1 MRVHSLLGSAA
12 LAATLALP
20 LSARAEQGPST
31 VAPSPRVASRVPEIN
46 LALGFR
52 SMLMPSAG
60 LDPFS
65 TNNAVSQVSF
75 VAGPTLVKRRAFSVA
90 ALAEWDFGRL
100 KGTARGNEATL
111 VLHRLGVG
119 LESRFQVARH
129 LAFFAKIAPAAV
141 HLGGS
146 LTDPGFARPL
156 VTGSWSWAL
165 DTTAGAAFMFSSTG
179 PRDAPTSRF
188 WLTGEL
194 GYGFAGTSDMIYKPE
209 PQEEDPRVYGAI
221 MLPAL
226 RPSGALARGSVAVS
240 F

>member
-1 MRVHSLLGSAA
+1 MKVHSLLGGAL
-12 LAATLALP
+12 LAATIALP
-20 LSARAEQGPST
+20 LSARAEEVPSA
-31 VAPSPRVASRVPEIN
+31 VAPSPRSASRVPEIN

-52 SMLMPSAG
+52 SMIMPSIG

-65 TNNAVSQVSF
+65 ASNAVSQVSF
-75 VAGPTLVKRRAFSVA
+75 VAGPTLLKRGAFSVA
-90 ALAEWDFGRL
+90 ALAEWDYVRI
-100 KGTARGNEATL
+100 KGTARANEARL

-119 LESRFQVARH
+119 LESRFEAARR
-129 LAFFAKIAPAAV
+129 LTFFAKIAPAAV

-146 LTDPGFARPL
+146 LTDPGSARPL

-179 PRDAPTSRF
+179 PREAPTSRF

-194 GYGFAGTSDMIYKPE
+194 GYGFAGMSDMVYKPE
-209 PQEEDPRVYGAI
+209 PQEDDPRIYGAI

-226 RPSGALARGSVAVS
+226 RPAGALARGSVAVS